1 MAQTPSASTREA
13 YGAALVEL
21 GRENPDIVVLGGD
34 LNVSTFTTPFAKEF
48 PDRFFDFG
56 AAEQNI
62 LSVAAGLASAGK
74 VPFCSTF
81 AVFGTGRAFDQMR
94 VGVAQPSMN
103 VKLVCTHA
111 GLITGEDGVSAQAIE
126 DVALMLSLPTV
137 TVLTPSDG
145 PETVAAVRAAAE
157 IDGPVYVRL
166 YRPAL
171 PVLHS
176 NGYEFRL
183 GEAET
188 LREGGD
194 VTLVACGSMVAAT
207 LEAAEMLA
215 SEGTSAR
222 VLNMHTLR
230 PFDEEAVARAA
241 RETGAL
247 GDGGGAL
254 RPRRAGEPGG
264 GRGGGHAPRAGGGC
278 RRAPVRRVGHVG
290 GAGGEVRP
298 ERLARSGSG
307 AEGAGAQ
314 AGVGGGRLQC

>member
-1 MAQTPSASTREA
+1 MAQATSASTREA

-21 GRENPDIVVLGGD
+21 GRENPNVVVLGGD

-94 VGVAQPSMN
+94 VGVAQPRLN

-145 PETVAAVRAAAE
+145 PETVAAVRAAAK

-171 PVLHS
+171 PVLHAD
-176 NGYEFRL
+176 GCDFRL

-188 LREGGD
+188 LRDGDD
-194 VTLVACGSMVAAT
+194 VTLVACGSMVAAAV
-207 LEAAEMLA
+207 EAADTLA
-215 SEGTSAR
+215 SEGLSPR

-230 PFDEEAVARAA
+230 PFDEDAIARAA

-247 GDGGGAL
+247 VTAEEHYVHGGLASLVTGVVAATHPVPVEVVGVRQYAESGPAPQL
-254 RPRRAGEPGG
+254 IQKYGLTPAHIAAAARKAHTRKRA
-264 GRGGGHAPRAGGGC
+264 
-278 RRAPVRRVGHVG
+278 
-290 GAGGEVRP
+290 
-298 ERLARSGSG
+298 
-307 AEGAGAQ
+307 
-314 AGVGGGRLQC
+314 

>member
-1 MAQTPSASTREA
+1 MAQATSASTREA

-194 VTLVACGSMVAAT
+194 VTLVACGSMVATT
-207 LEAAEMLA
+207 LEAAESLA
-215 SEGTSAR
+215 ADGLSAR

-247 GDGGGAL
+247 VTAEEHYVHGGLASLVAGVVAGTHPVPVEVVGVRQYAESGASAEL
-254 RPRRAGEPGG
+254 VEKYGLSAS
-264 GRGGGHAPRAGGGC
+264 
-278 RRAPVRRVGHVG
+278 HV
-290 GAGGEVRP
+290 AAAARKA
-298 ERLARSGSG
+298 LARKRG
-307 AEGAGAQ
+307 
-314 AGVGGGRLQC
+314 

>member
-1 MAQTPSASTREA
+1 MAPATASTREA

-34 LNVSTFTTPFAKEF
+34 MNVSTFTVPFAKTF

-62 LSVAAGLASAGK
+62 ISVAAGLASAGK

-94 VGVAQPSMN
+94 VGVAQPGLN

-145 PETVAAVRAAAE
+145 PETVAAVRAAAQ

-171 PVLHS
+171 PVLHAD
-176 NGYEFRL
+176 GFDFRL
-183 GEAET
+183 GEAEV
-188 LREGGD
+188 LRDGDD
-194 VTLVACGSMVAAT
+194 VTLVACGSMVATA
-207 LEAAEMLA
+207 LEAAETLA
-215 SEGTSAR
+215 SEGLSPR
-222 VLNMHTLR
+222 VLNTHTLR
-230 PFDEEAVARAA
+230 PFDEDAIARAA

-247 GDGGGAL
+247 VTAEEHYVHGGLGSLVTGVVASTHPVPVEVVGVRQYAESGA
-254 RPRRAGEPGG
+254 AGELLEKYGLSASHIAAAA
-264 GRGGGHAPRAGGGC
+264 RKA
-278 RRAPVRRVGHVG
+278 
-290 GAGGEVRP
+290 
-298 ERLARSGSG
+298 LARKRG
-307 AEGAGAQ
+307 
-314 AGVGGGRLQC
+314 